1 MKIAVTGSSGFIGS
15 ALVPALRAD
24 GHEVLRLVR
33 RLPEADD
40 EVTWDPRSADID
52 VAALEGTEGIVN
64 LAGAGVGDKRWTEQY
79 KWEIR
84 GSRVRATDLIAKTAA
99 RLDPKPQVLVSA
111 AAIGFYGDTGD
122 TAVDETAPRGEGF
135 LAEVVEAWER
145 AADPAREAGIRVA
158 HPRSGLVVAKHG
170 GAWAQMVPIFKLGLG
185 GKLGSGHQWWSF
197 VTLEDEIR
205 ALKYLLTSD
214 LSGPVNVTV
223 PSPAT
228 NAEVTAAMGRVFQ
241 RPTILPVP
249 SLALK
254 VYLGEFSTEV
264 LGSKR
269 VLPGVLSKAGFGF
282 KHPDLDSAMQTLI

>member
-24 GHEVLRLVR
+24 GHEVLRVVR
-33 RLPEADD
+33 RMPDADD
-40 EVTWDPRSADID
+40 EVRWDPQSADID
-52 VAALEGTEGIVN
+52 VAALEGVEGIVN

-84 GSRVRATDLIAKTAA
+84 GSRVRATDLIARTAA

-122 TAVDETAPRGEGF
+122 TAVDETAPRGQGF
-135 LAEVVEAWER
+135 LAEVVEAWEH

-158 HPRSGLVVAKHG
+158 HPRSGLVVAKNG
-170 GAWAQMVPIFKLGLG
+170 GAWAQMLPFFKLGLG

-214 LSGPVNVTV
+214 LTGPVNVTV

-228 NAEVTAAMGRVFQ
+228 NADVTAAMGRVFQ

-269 VLPGVLSKAGFGF
+269 VLPAVLNKAGFEF
-282 KHPDLDSAMQTLI
+282 SHPDMDSAMKTLV